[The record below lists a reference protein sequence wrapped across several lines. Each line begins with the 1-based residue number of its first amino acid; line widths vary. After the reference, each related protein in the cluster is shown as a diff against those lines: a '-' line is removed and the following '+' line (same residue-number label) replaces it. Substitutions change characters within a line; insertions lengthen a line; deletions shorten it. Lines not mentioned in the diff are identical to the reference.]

1 MTIKSKNSKS
11 SYYINWLWIIGISSM
26 LLILLLF
33 VIVKFSRLPDISE
46 MDNPKYEFST
56 IIYDINTKEIGKHFK
71 YNRVWTTFEELN
83 PHVVNALVATE
94 DIRFF
99 GHSGIDARSTV
110 RALFYMGK
118 KRRGFNNYPTVGKTF
133 FY

>member
-1 MTIKSKNSKS
+1 
-11 SYYINWLWIIGISSM
+11 
-26 LLILLLF
+26 
-33 VIVKFSRLPDISE
+33 

-118 KRRGFNNYPTVGKTF
+118 KEGLQQLPNSWQNF
-133 FY
+133 FTDKPANSFVRIWQKIQEWLIALELEKDIQKKKYCNVSQQI